1 MTPPRKGGARKPRS
15 SQSTPA
21 RRRRTTK
28 AREPL
33 VSVVPS
39 RQEPYVPPP
48 MESGPISA
56 AMPVLPS
63 RDVPAAAVRDTAE
76 PIDVR
81 VLIGVDIGCLVVTA
95 ALAVV
100 VLLGAAGPARLLL
113 ALAFTSVV
121 PGWALVRRLGLAG
134 TATGAAMAVPSS
146 LAIIAAG
153 SVAMVWAH
161 AWQPLILL
169 WVLAA
174 VSAGVIGW
182 MLRIEVGSL
191 TRTAP
196 ALGR

>member
-1 MTPPRKGGARKPRS
+1 
-15 SQSTPA
+15 
-21 RRRRTTK
+21 
-28 AREPL
+28 
-33 VSVVPS
+33 
-39 RQEPYVPPP
+39 

-56 AMPVLPS
+56 VMPVLPS
-63 RDVPAAAVRDTAE
+63 RDVPAAAVRDAAE